1 MSTNHVNDSS
11 QTKPY
16 GSSWKPIAKALLVLL
31 VLVFVVPTL
40 IGFGILYHRDPTLRN
55 AFGPRTPR
63 DSAAASAA
71 R

>member
-1 MSTNHVNDSS
+1 MSTNQFNDSA

-16 GSSWKPIAKALLVLL
+16 GSWWKPIAKALLVLL

-55 AFGPRTPR
+55 AFGPRTPA
-63 DSAAASAA
+63 DSAVRSTG